1 MKTSSKSVTE
11 INEPIALCEFE
22 LENGSKC
29 NNQRGSKVVRCEMS
43 RQGVTEM
50 LHILETIQ
58 KQIDGVSG

>member
-11 INEPIALCEFE
+11 INEPIAICEFE
-22 LENGSKC
+22 LENGSKKF
-29 NNQRGSKVVRCEMS
+29 NQKATKVVRCEMS

-50 LHILETIQ
+50 LHVLETIQ